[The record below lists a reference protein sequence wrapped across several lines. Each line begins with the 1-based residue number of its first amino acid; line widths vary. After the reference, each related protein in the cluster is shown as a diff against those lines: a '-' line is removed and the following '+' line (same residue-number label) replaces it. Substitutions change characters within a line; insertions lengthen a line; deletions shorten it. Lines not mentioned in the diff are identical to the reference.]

1 MFIMKNILL
10 TILFLMFV
18 ACASQKA
25 EAVEVD
31 FTSGSD
37 AQSVTA
43 LGDNGK
49 CIDEITEYDR
59 LLGITSASDEDKAS
73 ALTKRDLA
81 LSLRLTGRIEECETL
96 MQEANDL
103 ID

>member
-1 MFIMKNILL
+1 MLIMKNILL
-10 TILFLMFV
+10 TILFLMFATFSV
-18 ACASQKA
+18 N
-25 EAVEVD
+25 AVEVD

-37 AQSVTA
+37 TQSVTA

-59 LLGITSASDEDKAS
+59 LLAITSASDGDKAT
-73 ALTKRDLA
+73 ALAKRDEA

-103 ID
+103 IPE

>member
-1 MFIMKNILL
+1 MLIMKHILL
-10 TILFLMFV
+10 TILFLMFATFSV
-18 ACASQKA
+18 N
-25 EAVEVD
+25 AVEVD

-73 ALTKRDLA
+73 ALTKRDEA
-81 LSLRLTGRIEECETL
+81 LSLRLTGRIEDCETL

-103 ID
+103 IPE

>member
-1 MFIMKNILL
+1 MFATFSVN
-10 TILFLMFV
+10 
-18 ACASQKA
+18 
-25 EAVEVD
+25 AVEVD

-37 AQSVTA
+37 TQSVTA

-73 ALTKRDLA
+73 ALVKREEA
-81 LSLRLTGRIEECETL
+81 ISKRMTGRMEDCETL
-96 MQEANDL
+96 MREALDL
-103 ID
+103 IPE